1 MLPMPSRCRACGC
14 VYCRGEENAL
24 TSAESRV
31 MRDYLASV
39 TLRALFSAEASPE
52 WRLRRAFRD
61 LRRSWRRDEIFTLV
75 SAEKKLG
82 VTELPA
88 DRSFVALVDTVGL
101 YIPPRSAAA

>member
-1 MLPMPSRCRACGC
+1 
-14 VYCRGEENAL
+14 
-24 TSAESRV
+24 
-31 MRDYLASV
+31 MREFLASV
-39 TLRALFSAEASPE
+39 MLGALFSCEASPE

-88 DRSFVALVDTVGL
+88 AQSFVALVDTVGL
-101 YIPPRSAAA
+101 SIPPRAAA